1 MNNTNILTESYQQ
14 SYKQDKQMIYRQ
26 LTKI

>member
-1 MNNTNILTESYQQ
+1 MNNANILMKSYQQ
-14 SYKQDKQMIYRQ
+14 SYKHDKQKIYRQ